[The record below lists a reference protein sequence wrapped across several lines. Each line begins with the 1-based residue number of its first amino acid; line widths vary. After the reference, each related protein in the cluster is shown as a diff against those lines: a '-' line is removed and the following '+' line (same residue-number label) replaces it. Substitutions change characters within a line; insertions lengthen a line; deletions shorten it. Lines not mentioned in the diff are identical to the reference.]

1 MYASISFPISSF
13 KIFIYKIPESLIDS
27 IQLGSCV
34 NAPINKK
41 LQTGFV
47 VELNTKTIYKGKVL
61 EIDSIQESDLQLP
74 IELWK
79 TIEWIA
85 KYYIVPF
92 GQVLK
97 AAIPNSFIK
106 TYNPQSIQFV
116 KITKEGIKNISII
129 KNKPAQ
135 KKILNFLFKTK
146 DFIQIKKLNKLV
158 SSPHSTCNKLESQGL
173 IKIKI
178 MPKTTDPFGI
188 MNFKKKKDVEL
199 TIEQQK
205 IINVID
211 TKTNKFNPYLLH
223 GVTGSGKTEVYL
235 KLAQKIVKSG
245 KSVLV
250 LVPEISLTPQI
261 ADKFK
266 IAFGDIVAL
275 WHSKM
280 TKVEKGWTWQQL
292 KKGKYSVVVG
302 ARSAIFTPLNNLGL
316 IIVDEEQ
323 ESTYKQ
329 ENPVPRYNARDV
341 AMVRG
346 KHAKAVVLLTSA
358 TPSLESY
365 YNAIIKKYT
374 LLKLTKRFGESTYPS
389 VKLVDMK
396 KEYNCDNNL
405 VLSNILLN
413 SISDRLK
420 KDEQIIILQNRR
432 GFSNIEQCFSCGE
445 IKMCSQCSVA
455 LTYHQNEKNLQ
466 CHYCQ
471 KKIKSHLP
479 CQICNSDQLE
489 HIGAGTQKVEE
500 ILCNKFPSAKIL
512 RMDHDTVKNKGSYQ
526 KILNQFS
533 ENKANIL
540 LGTQMIAK
548 GLDFENVTLVGVIN
562 ADSGLYLPDFRSGEK
577 VFQLIYQVAGRAG
590 RRKTP
595 GLAIIQTYNQDDI
608 YIKTASQLDIN
619 KFYNIELAN
628 RKELSYPPFSRIVRI
643 LILGKNRIMLN
654 KLSKKIGI
662 MLSGNKDFFV
672 LGPTESPIEKIKNQW
687 RFHII
692 IKTNTDNIIN
702 IQQYLYNSLG
712 ASIIEKRMQGF
723 RIQIDIDPI
732 SMI

>member
-1 MYASISFPISSF
+1 
-13 KIFIYKIPESLIDS
+13 
-27 IQLGSCV
+27 
-34 NAPINKK
+34 
-41 LQTGFV
+41 
-47 VELNTKTIYKGKVL
+47 
-61 EIDSIQESDLQLP
+61 
-74 IELWK
+74 
-79 TIEWIA
+79 
-85 KYYIVPF
+85 
-92 GQVLK
+92 
-97 AAIPNSFIK
+97 
-106 TYNPQSIQFV
+106 
-116 KITKEGIKNISII
+116 
-129 KNKPAQ
+129 
-135 KKILNFLFKTK
+135 
-146 DFIQIKKLNKLV
+146 
-158 SSPHSTCNKLESQGL
+158 
-173 IKIKI
+173 
-178 MPKTTDPFGI
+178 
-188 MNFKKKKDVEL
+188 
-199 TIEQQK
+199 
-205 IINVID
+205 
-211 TKTNKFNPYLLH
+211 
-223 GVTGSGKTEVYL
+223 
-235 KLAQKIVKSG
+235 
-245 KSVLV
+245 
-250 LVPEISLTPQI
+250 
-261 ADKFK
+261 
-266 IAFGDIVAL
+266 L